1 MGPQMWEDMGAIDV
15 GGHGGHRDKISRDI
29 VFFIF
34 TTKVFRD
41 SGGHGATDVGGHR
54 GHRDK
59 ISRDMFFFIFMTKV
73 CRDLGRTWGHRL
85 GGHGGHRSR
94 GTAAKSTT
102 QTPITEE

>member
-34 TTKVFRD
+34 
-41 SGGHGATDVGGHR
+41 
-54 GHRDK
+54 
-59 ISRDMFFFIFMTKV
+59 MTKV
-73 CRDLGRTWGHRL
+73 CRDLGRTCGHRL

-94 GTAAKSTT
+94 GTAAKSGV

>member
-34 TTKVFRD
+34 TTKVCRD

-54 GHRDK
+54 GHR
-59 ISRDMFFFIFMTKV
+59 
-73 CRDLGRTWGHRL
+73 
-85 GGHGGHRSR
+85 SR
-94 GTAAKSTT
+94 GTAAKSGL